1 MMLQQV
7 ILENFQAHE
16 HSVIDFTEGI
26 NVICGAS
33 DQGKSSVI
41 RAMRWVLENRPSGFS
56 FKREGATEPTRVTLV
71 FETATIVKE
80 RSETENCYKIYKDGL
95 TKPIVLKAIR
105 SDVPDE
111 VKEISGF
118 GQYNIQLQ
126 SGQAFLIDDSAGEV
140 AKRINSLSGVSIIDD
155 ILKETN
161 SRLRAEKAKETAT
174 KELLAKI
181 SKDKIAFRNLKRVE
195 KQFKTITNLHKEAEE
210 YKEFRDALNGL
221 VSNLRILNE
230 KRVIDTDSAEEVF
243 EDLREKADTYSE
255 YKEISGIL
263 KAHVLNLKQA
273 EKKLEAYQALA
284 GTSSILK
291 QARKALPQL
300 VELQNRAAQIKTNI
314 AKLKK
319 IDADWKVSVR
329 AAKTAIDDLAK
340 FKKENKTCP
349 VCNKTW

>member
-1 MMLQQV
+1 MLQKV

-16 HSVIDFTEGI
+16 HSIINFTEGI

-41 RAMRWVLENRPSGFS
+41 RAIRWVLENRPSGFS
-56 FKREGATEPTRVTLV
+56 FKREGATESTRVTLV
-71 FETATIVKE
+71 FKTATIVKE
-80 RSETENCYKIYKDGL
+80 RSETENCYKIYKDGQK
-95 TKPIVLKAIR
+95 KPIVLKAIR

-118 GQYNIQLQ
+118 GQYNIQSQ
-126 SGQAFLIDDSAGEV
+126 FGQAFLIDDSAGEV
-140 AKRINSLSGVSIIDD
+140 AKKINTLSGVSIIDD

-181 SKDKIAFRNLKRVE
+181 SKDKLAFRNLKRVE
-195 KQFKTITNLHKEAEE
+195 KQFKTITTIHKEAEE
-210 YKEFRDALNGL
+210 YKEFYGTLQGL
-221 VSNLRILNE
+221 VENLKILNE
-230 KRVIDTDSAEEVF
+230 KPVVDIDSV
-243 EDLREKADTYSE
+243 EDIFKSLRENVDSYTE
-255 YKEISGIL
+255 YKEVSGIL
-263 KAHVLNLKQA
+263 KSHVSNLNNA
-273 EKKLEAYQALA
+273 EKKLEAYQELPAV
-284 GTSSILK
+284 SSALK
-291 QARKALPQL
+291 QARKALPKL

-319 IDADWKVSVR
+319 FDADWKVSVQN
-329 AAKTAIDDLAK
+329 AKTAIDNFAK